1 MKFLNKFLYA
11 LISNPII
18 KTSQIFYEFVSL
30 DENAYN
36 VKKKEYTKSVKS
48 PLKLNEFKSLEG
60 KVKYRFKNY
69 FFKILKSN
77 KKLIFNYFL
86 RK

>member
-60 KVKYRFKNY
+60 KVNYSQLNNFLKNFKM
-69 FFKILKSN
+69 
-77 KKLIFNYFL
+77 KK
-86 RK
+86 K